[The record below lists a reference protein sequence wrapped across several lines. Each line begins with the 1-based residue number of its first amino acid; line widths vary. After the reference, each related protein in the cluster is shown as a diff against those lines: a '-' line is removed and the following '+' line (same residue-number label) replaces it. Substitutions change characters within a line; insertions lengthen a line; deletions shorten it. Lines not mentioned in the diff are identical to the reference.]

1 MCYRYLSQALS
12 PLLEVLYQEHRNLR
26 RRVCKGDIGPWIDH
40 DAAVCVKNHLGSV
53 MTIAAVSRVAY
64 IATVRQRIMQR
75 RSPE

>member
-1 MCYRYLSQALS
+1 
-12 PLLEVLYQEHRNLR
+12 
-26 RRVCKGDIGPWIDH
+26 
-40 DAAVCVKNHLGSV
+40 